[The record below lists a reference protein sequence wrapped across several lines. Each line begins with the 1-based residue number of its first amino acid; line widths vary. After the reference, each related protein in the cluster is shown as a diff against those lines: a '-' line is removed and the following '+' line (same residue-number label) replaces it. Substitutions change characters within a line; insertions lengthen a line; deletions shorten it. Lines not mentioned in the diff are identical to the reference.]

1 MSLKGAPL
9 LNSFSGRE
17 TAETVLIQRD
27 LADRLF
33 RVCQEA
39 LPAKAYGL
47 VGGKDLYHP
56 QSIYPCSS
64 NLRNKPPWKPVFESF
79 GDFYKDPDR
88 GFVISPEEQ
97 QDVLKDMEIR
107 SESFIGV
114 YHSHRCTH
122 PEPSKVDLALHID
135 PNLFCYIISVEEPTS
150 PALKIYCLQK
160 TSYQAI
166 LYETI

>member
-1 MSLKGAPL
+1 MSLKRAPL
-9 LNSFSGRE
+9 LNSSSGRK
-17 TAETVLIQRD
+17 ARETVLIRRE

-33 RVCQEA
+33 RVCREA

-56 QSIYPCSS
+56 QSIYPCSA
-64 NLRNKPPWKPVFESF
+64 NLRNTPQWKPVFESF
-79 GDFYKDPDR
+79 GNFYKDPDR

-97 QDVLKDMEIR
+97 QDILKDMETR
-107 SESFIGV
+107 GESFIGV

-135 PNLFCYIISVEEPTS
+135 PNLFCYIISVEEPNS
-150 PALKIYCLQK
+150 PALKMYRLQK
-160 TSYQAI
+160 TSYQTI